1 MDSLDQQVLDATL
14 RWHAQGHRF
23 ALATV
28 ARTWGSAP
36 RQPGAW
42 LALCDDGRVQGS
54 VSGGCIEDDLIERMR
69 AGTLAQPQG
78 MFTGPA
84 RPTLVTYGGNREA
97 THRHGLP
104 CGGTLAL
111 VVEPE
116 PDLTSL
122 QQLQQGIQ
130 AGRLMRRRVDL
141 RDGSVTVMEA
151 DRGPEVQW
159 DGEVLTTTHGPRWRL
174 LVIGAGQV
182 TRFLVPI
189 AQSLGFAVS
198 VCDPRPEHH
207 TEWDVPDAP
216 WVPGM
221 PDDVVL
227 ALRPDPRTAVVALTH
242 DPKLDDLALIE
253 ALRSPAYYVGALGS
267 VASNTTRRARLC
279 EHFELSAEEVGRL
292 HGPIG
297 LPIGSRTPP
306 EIAVAI
312 AAELV
317 AVRQAA
323 AVGVQPAEAAWPPSR
338 TPACL
343 IG

>member
-1 MDSLDQQVLDATL
+1 MESLDQHVLDAMV

-23 ALATV
+23 ALVTV
-28 ARTWGSAP
+28 AQTWGSAP

-69 AGTLAQPQG
+69 AGTL
-78 MFTGPA
+78 GPPGSP
-84 RPTLVTYGGNREA
+84 PTLLTYGGTREA
-97 THRHGLP
+97 ARRYGLP

-111 VVEPE
+111 VIEST
-116 PDLTSL
+116 PDLAAL
-122 QQLQQGIQ
+122 QRLQAGIQ
-130 AGRLMRRRVDL
+130 DGRLMRRRIDL
-141 RDGSVTVMEA
+141 VRGEVSVL
-151 DRGPEVQW
+151 DHGPGPEVQW
-159 DGEVLTTTHGPRWRL
+159 DGEVLVTTHGPRWRL
-174 LVIGAGQV
+174 LVIGAAQ
-182 TRFLVPI
+182 TARFLVPI

-198 VCDPRPEHH
+198 VCDPRPEYH
-207 TEWDVPDAP
+207 TEWDVADAP
-216 WVPGM
+216 WLPGM

-227 ALRPDPRTAVVALTH
+227 ALRPDPHTAVVALTH

-253 ALRSPAYYVGALGS
+253 ALRSPAFYVGALGS
-267 VASNTTRRARLC
+267 VANNQNRKARLR
-279 EHFELSAEEVGRL
+279 EHFELTDDEVARL

-317 AVRQAA
+317 AVRQKERASAA
-323 AVGVQPAEAAWPPSR
+323 PAEGAWPASR
-338 TPACL
+338 TVACQL
-343 IG
+343 G